1 MTLPSSGPL
10 SMQAINAEFGR
21 GNNLNAYR
29 GTVWYTDAGASGTFS
44 SGAISFSEFY
54 GKRPTSPTFSF
65 SIASNQTNA
74 DLRTLA
80 VNAGWNQ
87 SSAVVATINGG
98 IYISA
103 STTGVYALY
112 IQGSFPGGVT
122 LINNGAIVG
131 AGGNG
136 GRGADAHVAGSTG
149 SSAGAGGGPALYA
162 AVGVT
167 IQNNGTIAGGGGG
180 GGGGSSE
187 IYDDGEGTIFGFAGG
202 GGGGGRASLAMN
214 SSGGGTGAYVSY
226 GGINPPQGG
235 GTGTVNGQGGGGT
248 GQTGLPAFALSGGN
262 GGAGGGW
269 GSGGTAGNRGNG
281 CCTNQYLPASGGG
294 GGGAAVIGNGNIT
307 WTAFGTRLGGIS

>member
-1 MTLPSSGPL
+1 MTLPASGPL
-10 SMQAINAEFGR
+10 SLLAINNEFGR
-21 GNNLNAYR
+21 GLNLNAYR
-29 GTVWYTDAGASGTFS
+29 GTVWYTDAGASGTFTS
-44 SGAISFSEFY
+44 SNLGFDQFY

-65 SIASNQTNA
+65 SIASSQTNA

-98 IYISA
+98 VYMSA
-103 STTGVYALY
+103 SSTGVYALY

-136 GRGADAHVAGSTG
+136 GRGADNGGNAGG
-149 SSAGAGGGPALYA
+149 QSSAGAGGGPALY
-162 AVGVT
+162 VSTGVT

-180 GGGGSSE
+180 GGGGTNGSGSTH
-187 IYDDGEGTIFGFAGG
+187 DPKAGTINWYTPGG

-214 SSGGGTGAYVSY
+214 SSGGSGGY
-226 GGINPPQGG
+226 GGGGVYGENGGAG
-235 GTGTVNGQGGGGT
+235 GTGTVNGQGGGGAGYNNQGVT
-248 GQTGLPAFALSGGN
+248 IGGSGGSGGGWGA
-262 GGAGGGW
+262 GGAGGGYGYGW
-269 GSGGTAGNRGNG
+269 
-281 CCTNQYLPASGGG
+281 YYYPSGGG
-294 GGGAAVIGNGNIT
+294 GGGNAVVGNGYIT